1 MKKSLFRGKSS
12 HTKIYTVITVAII
25 LVLMLVNLGLT
36 YLGGQRLL
44 FADLTPEELYTLSD
58 EFITLIEEGDDT
70 YSQSAEAPIAMIDKF
85 RAEKDDPSLKI
96 NIIFC
101 EEKDKIYGEATTRY
115 VQQTAEQIKEEF
127 DGYVTV
133 EYVDVERNP
142 SAVSKFKVTSDVII
156 PSTSVIVE
164 FDGQYKILSL
174 ESFYVFAESDP
185 STPVGYTGEKK
196 FASAILAVTRTSTPI
211 ACLNIDLDQYVLP
224 EAVLTIG
231 AVPTCDY
238 GTPSTM
244 EIPDSLD
251 PYLQDHDAFLLR
263 NHGALTVGCNLTKA
277 FFVMEEVEF
286 NAVICKHAM
295 DLGAVHEISRDQLA
309 KLMDLRKKMN
319 LPGRHPGIE
328 YEEEPAVGCNQAEL
342 VEAITKKV
350 LAALGK

>member
-1 MKKSLFRGKSS
+1 MKSPFEIKKEICEVGLKIGQKGFVAANDGNISVKINDNEFYCTPTGVSKASLTPDMIIKVDKDGKKLEGKLNPSS
-12 HTKIYTVITVAII
+12 EIKMHMRVYRERPDVTAVVHAHPPVATAFTVA
-25 LVLMLVNLGLT
+25 
-36 YLGGQRLL
+36 
-44 FADLTPEELYTLSD
+44 D
-58 EFITLIEEGDDT
+58 
-70 YSQSAEAPIAMIDKF
+70 
-85 RAEKDDPSLKI
+85 
-96 NIIFC
+96 
-101 EEKDKIYGEATTRY
+101 
-115 VQQTAEQIKEEF
+115 
-127 DGYVTV
+127 
-133 EYVDVERNP
+133 
-142 SAVSKFKVTSDVII
+142 
-156 PSTSVIVE
+156 
-164 FDGQYKILSL
+164 
-174 ESFYVFAESDP
+174 
-185 STPVGYTGEKK
+185 
-196 FASAILAVTRTSTPI
+196 
-211 ACLNIDLDQYVLP
+211 IDLDQYVLP

-295 DLGAVHEISRDQLA
+295 DLGAVHEISCDQLK

-328 YEEEPAVGCNQAEL
+328 CDDEAPCGCNADL
-342 VEAITKKV
+342 VETITKKV

>member
-1 MKKSLFRGKSS
+1 MKSPFEIKKEICEVGLKLWQKGFVAANDGNISVKISDNEYYCTPTGVSKASLTPDMIIKVDKDGNKLEGKLNPSS
-12 HTKIYTVITVAII
+12 EIKMHMRVYRERPDVTAVVHAHPPVATAFTVA
-25 LVLMLVNLGLT
+25 
-36 YLGGQRLL
+36 
-44 FADLTPEELYTLSD
+44 D
-58 EFITLIEEGDDT
+58 
-70 YSQSAEAPIAMIDKF
+70 
-85 RAEKDDPSLKI
+85 
-96 NIIFC
+96 
-101 EEKDKIYGEATTRY
+101 
-115 VQQTAEQIKEEF
+115 
-127 DGYVTV
+127 
-133 EYVDVERNP
+133 
-142 SAVSKFKVTSDVII
+142 
-156 PSTSVIVE
+156 
-164 FDGQYKILSL
+164 
-174 ESFYVFAESDP
+174 
-185 STPVGYTGEKK
+185 
-196 FASAILAVTRTSTPI
+196 
-211 ACLNIDLDQYVLP
+211 IDLDQYVLP

-251 PYLQDHDAFLLR
+251 PYIQDHDAFLLR

-309 KLMDLRKKMN
+309 KLMELRKKMN

-328 YEEEPAVGCNQAEL
+328 YDDEPACNCGKEEL

>member
-1 MKKSLFRGKSS
+1 MKSPFEIKKEICEVGLKLWQKGFVAANDGNISVKISDNEYYCTPTGVSKASLTPDMIIKVDRDGKKLEGKLNPSS
-12 HTKIYTVITVAII
+12 EIKMHMRVYRERPDVNAVVHAHPPVATAFTVA
-25 LVLMLVNLGLT
+25 
-36 YLGGQRLL
+36 
-44 FADLTPEELYTLSD
+44 D
-58 EFITLIEEGDDT
+58 
-70 YSQSAEAPIAMIDKF
+70 
-85 RAEKDDPSLKI
+85 
-96 NIIFC
+96 
-101 EEKDKIYGEATTRY
+101 
-115 VQQTAEQIKEEF
+115 
-127 DGYVTV
+127 
-133 EYVDVERNP
+133 
-142 SAVSKFKVTSDVII
+142 
-156 PSTSVIVE
+156 
-164 FDGQYKILSL
+164 
-174 ESFYVFAESDP
+174 
-185 STPVGYTGEKK
+185 
-196 FASAILAVTRTSTPI
+196 
-211 ACLNIDLDQYVLP
+211 IDLDQYVLP

-328 YEEEPAVGCNQAEL
+328 YEEEEPACNCSKEEL

>member
-1 MKKSLFRGKSS
+1 MKSPFEIKKEICEVGLKLWQKGFVAANDGNISVKISDNEYYCTPTGVSKASLTPDMIIKVDKDGKKLEGKLNPSS
-12 HTKIYTVITVAII
+12 EIKMHMRVYRERPDVTAVVHAHPPVATAFTVA
-25 LVLMLVNLGLT
+25 
-36 YLGGQRLL
+36 
-44 FADLTPEELYTLSD
+44 D
-58 EFITLIEEGDDT
+58 
-70 YSQSAEAPIAMIDKF
+70 
-85 RAEKDDPSLKI
+85 
-96 NIIFC
+96 
-101 EEKDKIYGEATTRY
+101 
-115 VQQTAEQIKEEF
+115 
-127 DGYVTV
+127 
-133 EYVDVERNP
+133 
-142 SAVSKFKVTSDVII
+142 
-156 PSTSVIVE
+156 
-164 FDGQYKILSL
+164 
-174 ESFYVFAESDP
+174 
-185 STPVGYTGEKK
+185 
-196 FASAILAVTRTSTPI
+196 
-211 ACLNIDLDQYVLP
+211 IDLDQYVLP

-251 PYLQDHDAFLLR
+251 PYIQDHDAFLLR

-328 YEEEPAVGCNQAEL
+328 YDDEPACNCNAEL